1 MEADI
6 LVNYWMAVQK
16 DKEQFYMVM
25 GQSMKVI
32 GKMVMLMDLEYW
44 LLVIYLGMKVIGLKA
59 NIMAKEYIQM

>member
-1 MEADI
+1 MLLIFKALYSFLMEADI

-32 GKMVMLMDLEYW
+32 GKMVMLMDLEY
-44 LLVIYLGMKVIGLKA
+44 
-59 NIMAKEYIQM
+59 